1 MRNKQNNKIEACAK
15 FESLIIKMKIG
26 DISAAEKNKIE
37 RHLSQCKSCVAFQ
50 KSLDAMENELKI
62 DKNRRLKPDPQIRKN
77 LTAYLRHSGRKRIT
91 ILERIWVGSRQFFQI
106 RIPIY
111 QILSAAILLVF
122 IVIGMEKFTTSYN
135 QIALPDSIPQL
146 QEGAFNQFNIINDFQ
161 LIDSQKIGR
170 TFSEDSLLIKLFV
183 RSL

>member
-62 DKNRRLKPDPQIRKN
+62 DKNRRLKPDPRIRKN
-77 LTAYLRHSGRKRIT
+77 LIAYLRHSGM
-91 ILERIWVGSRQFFQI
+91 
-106 RIPIY
+106 
-111 QILSAAILLVF
+111 A
-122 IVIGMEKFTTSYN
+122 
-135 QIALPDSIPQL
+135 
-146 QEGAFNQFNIINDFQ
+146 
-161 LIDSQKIGR
+161 
-170 TFSEDSLLIKLFV
+170 
-183 RSL
+183 

>member
-1 MRNKQNNKIEACAK
+1 MKNRKNNKIEACEK

-26 DISAAEKNKIE
+26 DITEAEKNKIA
-37 RHLSQCKSCVAFQ
+37 RHLSRCKSCAAFE
-50 KSLDAMENELKI
+50 KSLNAMENELRI
-62 DKNRRLKPDPQIRKN
+62 DKNRRLRPDPQVRKN
-77 LTAYLRHSGRKRIT
+77 LIAYLRHSERKQKT
-91 ILERIWVGSRQFFQI
+91 ILEWIWVGTREFFQI

-111 QILSAAILLVF
+111 QILSVAILLVF

-135 QIALPDSIPQL
+135 RVALPDSIPQL
-146 QEGAFNQFNIINDFQ
+146 QEGAFNQFNIINYFQ

-183 RSL
+183 RSF